1 MRRENT
7 DLTIRRRCCV
17 ASEALPPFWL
27 DSDTSPILS
36 FSRSPVMALSM
47 LLLYVDG
54 TALGKAEGKNAFVVT
69 DDDEEELWDSGDS
82 YCTAGNPWRE
92 VNIAAGLQ
100 QRWEGQKKKSSLFL
114 STKKKQKKK
123 ICGRYLI

>member
-17 ASEALPPFWL
+17 VSEALPPFWL
-27 DSDTSPILS
+27 DSDASPILS
-36 FSRSPVMALSM
+36 FSPAPVMALSM

-54 TALGKAEGKNAFVVT
+54 TALGKAEGKNTFVVT
-69 DDDEEELWDSGDS
+69 DDDEEELWDSGDP

-92 VNIAAGLQ
+92 VSIAAGLQ
-100 QRWEGQKKKSSLFL
+100 QRWKGQKKKSSLFL